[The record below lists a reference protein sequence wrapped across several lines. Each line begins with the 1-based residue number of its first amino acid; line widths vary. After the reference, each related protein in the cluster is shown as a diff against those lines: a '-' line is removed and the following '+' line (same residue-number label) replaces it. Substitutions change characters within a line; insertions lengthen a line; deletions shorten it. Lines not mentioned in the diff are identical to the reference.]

1 MSAVAYMIISA
12 LGFSV
17 MGLFVKLA
25 SLRGFPVL
33 EIITVR
39 AGISLVLSYW
49 DIKRARVRAFG
60 FNRKILVLRGVLGFL
75 ALLAV
80 YTSLTLLPLA
90 EATLIQYLHPLFT
103 AILAWHF
110 LKEPISRETM
120 FCLLLAI
127 LGLLIIS
134 QPQSVEAQKISAV
147 ALSIAVAGAAMS
159 GGAYTTVRYLSKT
172 EHPSV
177 IILYFPLICFP
188 LTILLG
194 WQDFIIPTGSDWLI
208 LFSIGVFTQIGQIG
222 LTRGIALE
230 TAGKAAAISYIQIVF
245 AAILGIMVLGEKLSV
260 NTIIGSVFIVSGL
273 AVNQLSISKFNSEM
287 R

>member
-12 LGFSV
+12 LGFSM

-33 EIITVR
+33 EIIAVR

-60 FNRKILVLRGVLGFL
+60 FNRKLLVLRGVLGFL

-110 LKEPISRETM
+110 LKEPISRETTL
-120 FCLLLAI
+120 CLLLAI

-134 QPQSVEAQKISAV
+134 QSQSVEAQKISAV

-208 LFSIGVFTQIGQIG
+208 LFAIGVFTQIGQIG

>member
-110 LKEPISRETM
+110 LKEPISRETTL
-120 FCLLLAI
+120 CLLLAI

-194 WQDFIIPTGSDWLI
+194 WQDFIIPKGSDWLI

-273 AVNQLSISKFNSEM
+273 AVNQLSISKFNSEI

>member
-110 LKEPISRETM
+110 LKEPISRETTL
-120 FCLLLAI
+120 CLLLAI

-188 LTILLG
+188 LTIVLG
-194 WQDFIIPTGSDWLI
+194 WQDFKIPTGSDWLI
-208 LFSIGVFTQIGQIG
+208 LLSIGVFTQIGQIG
-222 LTRGIALE
+222 LTRGIAME

-245 AAILGIMVLGEKLSV
+245 AAILGIMVLGETLSV

-273 AVNQLSISKFNSEM
+273 AVNQLSISKLNSEM